1 MIFKSFELNKIDYKI
16 KFFFFYGENQG
27 HKNEMI
33 EEKFKKK
40 YPECNYRYD
49 ELEVL
54 GNKEN
59 FFNNILSKSFFEE
72 EKLIIINRATDKLK
86 DIIEEIIEKEITDLI
101 LVLNSNTLEKKSKL
115 RALFEKNKKTICV
128 PFYDDNDQTLSSIV
142 NTFFG
147 EKKINISQQLVNLI
161 ISRSR
166 GDRQNLNN
174 ELQKIEGF
182 IKDKKKIDML
192 DILKLTNL
200 AENYSVSELIDSCLS
215 KNKRKTV
222 RILNENNYSVEDCIL
237 IIRTFLIKSKRLIS
251 LCEKIKETKN
261 IETTISNFKPPIFW
275 KDKEIV
281 KQQLKSWSYEGVEK
295 LIYKILKRPS
305 LGIEGLP
312 AKLFKNIKKT
322 YRTSPFLYESFIE
335 AEALVKYQG
344 YIKRQDEQ
352 VKKMKKQENQK
363 IPHDFDYI
371 NTKSLSNES
380 REKLHLVR
388 PQTLGQAMRVSG
400 VTPADISVLSVFVN
414 SFE

>member
-16 KFFFFYGENQG
+16 KFFLFYGENQG

-40 YPECNYRYD
+40 FPECTYRYD

-182 IKDKKKIDML
+182 IKGKKKIDMQ

-200 AENYSVSELIDSCLS
+200 AENYNVSELIDSCLS

-237 IIRTFLIKSKRLIS
+237 IIRTLLIKSKRLIS

-295 LIYKILKRPS
+295 LIYKINE
-305 LGIEGLP
+305 IEL
-312 AKLFKNIKKT
+312 LIKKHS
-322 YRTSPFLYESFIE
+322 TSSVNILSDFI
-335 AEALVKYQG
+335 
-344 YIKRQDEQ
+344 IEQ
-352 VKKMKKQENQK
+352 SVS
-363 IPHDFDYI
+363 I
-371 NTKSLSNES
+371 SN
-380 REKLHLVR
+380 
-388 PQTLGQAMRVSG
+388 
-400 VTPADISVLSVFVN
+400 
-414 SFE
+414 